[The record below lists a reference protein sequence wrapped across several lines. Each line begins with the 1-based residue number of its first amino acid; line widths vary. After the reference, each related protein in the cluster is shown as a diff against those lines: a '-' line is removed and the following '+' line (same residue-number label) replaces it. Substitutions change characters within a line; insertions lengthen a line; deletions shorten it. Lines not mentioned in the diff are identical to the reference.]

1 MRIVFFANTDWYLY
15 NFRLAT
21 ALQLKKRGVDVVML
35 SPPGEFG
42 NRFRD
47 HGIRW
52 RTLPMRRESLNPL
65 RELWTLGHLV
75 RLLLAERPQL
85 LHNFTVKCAVYGGI
99 AAGIA
104 RVPAVV
110 HAVAGMGFVF
120 ASNRLKARLLR
131 PLVRGLMRI
140 ALGGKRSRV
149 ILQNPDDAMTMV
161 ESRLVQGRSIRLIR
175 GSGVDVRRFSPGKA
189 RDGSRPMRVLLASRL
204 VREKGVGEFAEAAR
218 LLRTQPRDIEFLLAG
233 MPDTGNPGSISRDE
247 VEAWQREGR
256 LQWLGHVD
264 DMPALLNSVDVMV
277 LPSYYREGV
286 PRCLLEGAA
295 CGLGLITTDRPGCR
309 EVVTAHGVDGLWV
322 RPRDAPALARLLSQ
336 LHGDRKLLQRLGA
349 AARMRAVRDFDER
362 LVIDRTLQV
371 YDELLSTTLHR
382 DAAANEQAESP

>member
-21 ALQLKKRGVDVVML
+21 ALRLQECGVEVVML

-42 NRFRD
+42 GRFRS

-52 RTLPMRRESLNPL
+52 RTLPMRRASLNPL

-75 RLLLAERPQL
+75 RLLWSERPDL
-85 LHNFTVKCAVYGGI
+85 LHNFTVKCAIYGGI
-99 AAGIA
+99 AAGLA

-110 HAVAGMGFVF
+110 NAIAGMGFVF
-120 ASNRLKARLLR
+120 ASDRPKARALR
-131 PLVRGLMRI
+131 PLVRALMRI
-140 ALGGKRSRV
+140 ALGGRRSRV
-149 ILQNPDDAMTMV
+149 ILQNPDDARTLT
-161 ESRLVQGRSIRLIR
+161 EARLVPERSIRLIL
-175 GSGVDVRRFSPGKA
+175 GSGVDVRRFRPQPA
-189 RDGSRPMRVLLASRL
+189 RARSRPLRVLLASRL

-218 LLRTQPRDIEFLLAG
+218 LLRTQARDIEFLLAG
-233 MPDTGNPGSISRDE
+233 MPDAGNPGSIGRDE

-256 LQWLGHVD
+256 LRWLGHVE

-295 CGLGLITTDRPGCR
+295 SGLGLITTDRPGCR
-309 EVVTAHGVDGLWV
+309 EVVTAHGVEGLWV
-322 RPRDAPALARLLSQ
+322 RPRDAPGLARLLVQ
-336 LHGDRKLLQRLGA
+336 LDADRDLLQRLGA
-349 AARMRAVRDFDER
+349 AARRRAVRDFDER
-362 LVIDRTLQV
+362 LVIGRTLEV
-371 YDELLSTTLHR
+371 YDELLPAPLPGA
-382 DAAANEQAESP
+382 AAANGQVRSP